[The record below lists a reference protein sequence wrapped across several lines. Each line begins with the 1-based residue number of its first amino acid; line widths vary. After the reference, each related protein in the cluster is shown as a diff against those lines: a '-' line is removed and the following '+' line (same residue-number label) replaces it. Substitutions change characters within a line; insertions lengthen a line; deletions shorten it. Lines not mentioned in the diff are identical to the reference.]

1 VSIRTLDS
9 LDVRGK
15 RVLTRVDFNAPMQG
29 DEITDDTRIRSA
41 LPTIRA
47 LLERGAAVLLV
58 SHLGRPKGRAR
69 AKYSLKP
76 VATRLSELLNMPVT
90 MADDVVGPSARA
102 IAANLQ
108 PGEVAL
114 LENVRFEPGEEANDP
129 GLARKL
135 AALADVY
142 VNDAFG
148 AAHRAHASTEAV
160 AHLLPSAAGLLMEHE
175 LAALGKV
182 LDNPAK
188 PVVVIFG
195 GAKISD
201 KIDVIRNF
209 LGIADSILV
218 GGGLAN
224 TFLKAQGLEVGKSL
238 VEDDALAIA
247 RDLRSNARRRGLRL
261 LLPTDV
267 VVAPSAEPD
276 APHRTASA
284 DDIAAGEAIFDIG
297 PETSAA
303 FAAVIADAHTV
314 VWNGPMG
321 LFERKPFDAGTRA
334 VADAVAASDSYSV
347 VGGGDSVAALH
358 ESGQADKID
367 HISTGGGASL
377 ELLEGRVLPGVAAL
391 EESESQDE

>member
-1 VSIRTLDS
+1 LSIRTLDS

-29 DEITDDTRIRSA
+29 DEITDDTRIRAA
-41 LPTIRA
+41 LPTIQA

-58 SHLGRPKGRAR
+58 SHLGRPKGRPR
-69 AKYSLKP
+69 AKFSLKP
-76 VATRLSELLNMPVT
+76 VAKRLSELLKLPVT

-102 IAANLQ
+102 IAADLQ
-108 PGEVAL
+108 PGQVAL
-114 LENVRFEPGEEANDP
+114 LENVRFEPGEETNDP

-175 LAALGKV
+175 LTALGKV

-209 LGIADSILV
+209 LGLADSILV

-224 TFLKAQGLEVGKSL
+224 TFLKAQGLQVGKSL
-238 VEDDALAIA
+238 VEDDSLAIA
-247 RDLRSNARRRGLRL
+247 RDLRSNARRRGLQL

-267 VVAPSAEPD
+267 VVASSAAPD
-276 APHRTASA
+276 APHRTTSV
-284 DDIAAGEAIFDIG
+284 DGIAPDEAIFDIG

-303 FAAVIADAHTV
+303 FTAVIADAHTV

-334 VADAVAASDSYSV
+334 VADAVADSDSYSV

-377 ELLEGRVLPGVAAL
+377 ELLEGRTLPGVAAL